1 MGQTVQGNVV
11 IKRLR
16 TGHTLALGLKR
27 SGAELYQTVDAQGN
41 PLPSWT
47 EGGSHPIITP
57 EGRSLTANKKAK
69 LSDWTWK
76 YIGNALT
83 FDSNGYSTN
92 SGLVKKFK
100 VDKTSGKLEIIGN
113 LASESNTD
121 NDTLTFTAKVT
132 VDGVSAVMSKDIE
145 VVITQGGASSY
156 YGNLSSENVILNAS
170 TPTTV
175 IKHSLIFGGK
185 DMTYGGSTD
194 GYSLK
199 WYKGVRDA
207 AHAITDFNPAAVTR
221 SDVDGTTLFVADFI
235 VNGSVVYTDGIII
248 TDEADEFYVRA
259 QVSDS
264 LGDTDV
270 TATGQLRTIGKPE
283 VVPPVAKCTWEAYL
297 YKLEASDDV
306 AGDLDFANGTGEM
319 TDIST
324 RNTST
329 EKTQC
334 TVKVKPTDSAETNLM
349 AVFLATFEI

>member
-47 EGGSHPIITP
+47 EVGSHPIITP
-57 EGRSLTANKKAK
+57 EGRSLTANKTAK

-156 YGNLSSENVILNAS
+156 YGNLSSENVILNDAN
-170 TPTTV
+170 PTTI

-185 DMTYGGSTD
+185 TMTYGGSTD
-194 GYSLK
+194 GYTLK

-207 AHAITDFNPAAVTR
+207 AHALTDFNPAKVTR
-221 SDVDGTTLFVADFI
+221 ADVDGTTLFLADFV
-235 VNGSVVYTDGIII
+235 VNGSVVYTDGIIL

-259 QVSDS
+259 QCSES

-270 TATGQLRTIGKPE
+270 TVIGQLRTNGKPE
-283 VVPPVAKCTWEAYL
+283 VVPTVASCTWEAYL
-297 YKLEASDDV
+297 YKLKASDTV
-306 AGDLDFANGTGEM
+306 AGDLDFANGKGEM
-319 TDIST
+319 TDISS

-334 TVKVKPTDSAETNLM
+334 TVKVKPTDSETTDLM